1 MCVLRDG
8 VMHDIGLDQSLAAV
22 VVLSA
27 NVFVFARQGGLPG
40 GSDPAAFARKLL
52 DAVKPRSV
60 IFSNGKGR
68 HDNPRPEIIAPVREW
83 GCTIACT
90 QLSERCQA
98 AAVDNTGYLERSE
111 ERRVGQESVSR
122 CRSRWSPYL

>member
-1 MCVLRDG
+1 MGVLLAGD
-8 VMHDIGLDQSLAAV
+8 MDDSSLDQALAAGV
-22 VVLSA
+22 DLSA
-27 NVFVFARQGGLPG
+27 NVLVFRHHGGLPG
-40 GSDPAAFARKLL
+40 GSDPAAFAMTLL

-68 HDNPRPEIIAPVREW
+68 HDNPRPEIIAPLREW

-98 AAVDNTGYLERSE
+98 ADVDNPG
-111 ERRVGQESVSR
+111 
-122 CRSRWSPYL
+122 

>member
-1 MCVLRDG
+1 MY
-8 VMHDIGLDQSLAAV
+8 
-22 VVLSA
+22 
-27 NVFVFARQGGLPG
+27 
-40 GSDPAAFARKLL
+40 PAAFGRKLL
-52 DAVKPRSV
+52 EAVKPRSV

-98 AAVDNTGYLERSE
+98 AAVDNTGYLESVRAYGRRS
-111 ERRVGQESVSR
+111 GACCAGSVSLTIDPEA
-122 CRSRWSPYL
+122 CRIPDRKSSRLNSSP